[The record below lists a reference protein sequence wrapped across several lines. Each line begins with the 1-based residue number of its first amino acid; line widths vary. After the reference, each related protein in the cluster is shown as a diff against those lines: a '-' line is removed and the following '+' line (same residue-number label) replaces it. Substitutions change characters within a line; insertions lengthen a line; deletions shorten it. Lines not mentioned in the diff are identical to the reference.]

1 MRGRNLL
8 QCQQNSL
15 RTEGLMMIRNSLRE
29 GGKGRT
35 DRSRSKPREQKV
47 QRLKQEDVFG
57 GISSCSTLLLCKV
70 HNGGREDEMG
80 PNEVQALYLLLLKVW
95 TLSCKR
101 QGDILWVEFSFPVG
115 L

>member
-35 DRSRSKPREQKV
+35 DRSPSKPREQKV

-80 PNEVQALYLLLLKVW
+80 PNEV
-95 TLSCKR
+95 
-101 QGDILWVEFSFPVG
+101 
-115 L
+115 